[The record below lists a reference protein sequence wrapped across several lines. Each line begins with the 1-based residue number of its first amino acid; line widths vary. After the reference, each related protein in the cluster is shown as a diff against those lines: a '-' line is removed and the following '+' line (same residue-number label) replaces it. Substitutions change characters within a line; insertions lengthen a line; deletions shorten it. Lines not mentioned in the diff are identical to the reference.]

1 MSLPPF
7 GILIPTGR
15 ITPNWLKAL
24 TLRLDREDDEAE
36 QKVRMGLERRFE
48 REMRQALDDMRV
60 TLFPENYGEMFVN
73 PQMEANRIHD
83 AFLRDQKLRD
93 TVSRAIQD
101 GADLG
106 VSISVAQLEGMG
118 GFGFDYTLANVGA
131 REFARRYTDDLLEQ
145 LGTTSGRI
153 VGQALT
159 RWIDNGEGLPALI
172 GDLEPVFGQRRAAT
186 IAATEVT
193 RAYATG
199 NQIAYKGS
207 GVVTELVWQTVN
219 AEKVCVYCGSL
230 HEKVVGIDASF
241 SDALPDD
248 LKGKISPF
256 ALPPAH
262 PNCILPGNLVSAPGG
277 IDAMAKSIYVGECV
291 EITLSDESSLAV
303 TKNHPVLTPGGWVA
317 AQFLSEGMNVFSAI
331 GGDRIAAA
339 INPNNQNGPT
349 ALEKVFDSFVKSGDV
364 ASISVPPAAEHLH
377 GEGDSLKGNI
387 DIVYANRLLLSNG
400 VSKGTEIGGEDAFG
414 ENAAGLGSLPGLGA
428 SGSLV
433 SGHRTP
439 PDGGVGIDE
448 HGVSPSIVGLCP
460 ACRHSIGAIPRG
472 DTRFNQATTEH
483 LPSAAHLSTEGL
495 LGLAGEIA
503 NDIGVNVLDVD
514 TSTAQGDIGGLES
527 PVDDLVTDA
536 DLVGKFLDRF
546 ASEITINQITNI
558 REFDFSGHV
567 YDLQSDMYELY
578 ICNGVIVKNCRCFL
592 LPRVAE
598 PKRKR

>member
-7 GILIPTGR
+7 GILIPAGK
-15 ITPNWLKAL
+15 ITPGWFKAL
-24 TLRLDREDDEAE
+24 ALRLSDSDDEAE
-36 QKVRMGLERRFE
+36 QKARMAIERRTE
-48 REMRQALDDMRV
+48 LELRRALNDMKL
-60 TLFPENYGEMFVN
+60 TLFPEGWDTDFPAGEA
-73 PQMEANRIHD
+73 ERIHR
-83 AFLRDQKLRD
+83 AFLEEQKLRD
-93 TVSRAIQD
+93 DISRALQD
-101 GADLG
+101 SVDLG
-106 VSISVAQLEGMG
+106 VSVAVKQLEGVG
-118 GFGFDYTLANVGA
+118 YGFDYTLANVRA
-131 REFARRYTDDLLEQ
+131 RDWALRYTDTLLNQ
-145 LGTTSGRI
+145 LGTTSGRV
-153 VGQALT
+153 VGQAVG
-159 RWIDNGEGLPALI
+159 RWINNGEGLPALI
-172 GDLEPVFGQRRAAT
+172 NDLEPVFGKKLAAT
-186 IAATEVT
+186 VATTEVT
-193 RAYATG
+193 RAYA
-199 NQIAYKGS
+199 QGS
-207 GVVTELVWQTVN
+207 VEGYRESGLVKELVWR
-219 AEKVCVYCGSL
+219 ASIDEFVCPYCGGL
-230 HEKVVGIDASF
+230 NGKVVGIDASF
-241 SDALPDD
+241 SDALPEE
-248 LKGKISPF
+248 LKGKITPF

-277 IDAMAKSIYVGECV
+277 IDAMAKSFYVGECV
-291 EITLSDESSLAV
+291 EITLSDGCSLAV
-303 TKNHPVLTPGGWVA
+303 TKNHPILTPGGWVA

-331 GGDRIAAA
+331 GGDRIASA
-339 INPNNQNGPT
+339 INPNNQNVPT
-349 ALEKVFDSFVKSGDV
+349 AIEKVFDSFVKSGDV

-527 PVDDLVTDA
+527 PVDDLVTAD